1 MQIKHFPESS
11 LVEAILEATDIAS
24 KLNDLLS
31 TTDQWTSRDWYLTE
45 DDLCKLR
52 KVIMDYRMEVCNYEE
67 RYAIQ

>member
-11 LVEAILEATDIAS
+11 LADAIIEATNIAS

-31 TTDQWTSRDWYLTE
+31 TTDQWSSKDWYLTE

-52 KVIMDYRMEVCNYEE
+52 RVITDYKMEICNHEE